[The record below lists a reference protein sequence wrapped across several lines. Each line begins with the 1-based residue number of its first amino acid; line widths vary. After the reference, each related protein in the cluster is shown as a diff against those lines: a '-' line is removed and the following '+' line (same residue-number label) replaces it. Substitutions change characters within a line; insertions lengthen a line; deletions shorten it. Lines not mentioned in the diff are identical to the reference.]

1 MFAVPKTSTDLPVP
15 AENELG
21 SIAQK
26 IKQNLRDSEVKS
38 FPSYQKEVHGAVK
51 TALSLN
57 QVLQAAPEKAQS
69 VEVLDFVPENRNAM
83 HLTQVQEAWQVFLQI
98 LKTTGKDKELAAFA
112 GVELALENESI
123 VLHIGNAVQK
133 IMIERMHIEL
143 MQHLRK
149 SLQND
154 YVRLSFVLDAQST
167 QKKEVLTTSALYAK
181 LLEEQ
186 PFLATFC
193 QELGLE
199 FL

>member
-1 MFAVPKTSTDLPVP
+1 M
-15 AENELG
+15 
-21 SIAQK
+21 Q
-26 IKQNLRDSEVKS
+26 
-38 FPSYQKEVHGAVK
+38 
-51 TALSLN
+51 
-57 QVLQAAPEKAQS
+57 
-69 VEVLDFVPENRNAM
+69 
-83 HLTQVQEAWQVFLQI
+83 
-98 LKTTGKDKELAAFA
+98 
-112 GVELALENESI
+112 
-123 VLHIGNAVQK
+123 
-133 IMIERMHIEL
+133 IEL